1 VRWSAGLGFRGYGL
15 VGVFGG
21 FRVYF
26 FGFLG
31 FGGACLSAIGVIEM
45 GSLGLFL
52 GLFGGFGGVFGGFG
66 GLFVYFLCVLGMCF
80 VRVCVFLSYSFFR
93 SVFLFRCSLNTC
105 TSLGF
110 LGGLVRLRRFWGP
123 KSRAKEHDTNR
134 NLTRYRVGGC
144 VA

>member
-1 VRWSAGLGFRGYGL
+1 
-15 VGVFGG
+15 
-21 FRVYF
+21 
-26 FGFLG
+26 
-31 FGGACLSAIGVIEM
+31 M

-52 GLFGGFGGVFGGFG
+52 GLFGGFGGVFGEFW

-80 VRVCVFLSYSFFR
+80 VLCGVCVSVCDLFVLLFSLMFFR
-93 SVFLFRCSLNTC
+93 SFSCLR
-105 TSLGF
+105 TSALWF